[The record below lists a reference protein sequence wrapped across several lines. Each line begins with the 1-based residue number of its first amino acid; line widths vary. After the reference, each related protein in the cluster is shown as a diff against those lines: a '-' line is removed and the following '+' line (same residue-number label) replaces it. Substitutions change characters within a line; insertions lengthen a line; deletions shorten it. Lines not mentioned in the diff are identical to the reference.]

1 MESRQLK
8 IVLYPQRATV
18 FLASMIIMLAALEIV
33 LRLTKEPPWQPDLV
47 PFRVESGGKLY
58 EHDSQLGYRI
68 KPGRYMVFMADG
80 FSLETTHWSILPTSI
95 EKRWTKIKAYA
106 VSVVEISRQIIQTT
120 AREAGQAGAWF
131 LRAGIENDSRTRA
144 MLQWWR
150 TQVGQEEDLSVE
162 LDRPGM
168 TNHPHDAHP
177 GPRAHRI
184 YAEKLIPVLREKS

>member
-1 MESRQLK
+1 MMMA
-8 IVLYPQRATV
+8 VLEG
-18 FLASMIIMLAALEIV
+18 I
-33 LRLTKEPPWQPDLV
+33 LRLTKKLPWQPDLV
-47 PFRVESGGKLY
+47 PFRVEPGGKLY

-80 FSLETTHWSILPTSI
+80 FSLETTHWFILLPSI
-95 EKRWTKIKAYA
+95 EKRWTKIKANA
-106 VSVVEISRQIIQTT
+106 VSVVEISRQIIQTP
-120 AREAGQAGAWF
+120 ARAAGLAGAWF
-131 LRAGIENDSRTRA
+131 LLAGIENDSRTRA

>member
-1 MESRQLK
+1 MST
-8 IVLYPQRATV
+8 IHNWVIGSSPAATW
-18 FLASMIIMLAALEIV
+18 FLWRTDFLWKQPIGPFS
-33 LRLTKEPPWQPDLV
+33 PP
-47 PFRVESGGKLY
+47 
-58 EHDSQLGYRI
+58 
-68 KPGRYMVFMADG
+68 
-80 FSLETTHWSILPTSI
+80 SI

-131 LRAGIENDSRTRA
+131 LLAGIENDSRTRA

-162 LDRPGM
+162 RDRPGM